1 MPGIKNIKIVCFFV
15 HQKSL
20 KTYTVMLKIFLQNIT
35 LNKQKERRKNQ
46 KAPDSSV
53 SQGVIDDLRLV
64 GFAV

>member
-1 MPGIKNIKIVCFFV
+1 V

-20 KTYTVMLKIFLQNIT
+20 KTYTIILKISLQNIK